1 MELRHLK
8 YFVVVAEELHFTRAA
23 DRLNMAQPPLS
34 QQIHQLEDELGVQLF
49 YRNKRQVELS
59 AAGKIF
65 LESVYKILN
74 DIEKACDA
82 AQRTHRGELGKIVVG
97 FTGAATFGILT
108 NLLQPYRTKFPL
120 IDLVVLQL
128 NTTDQ
133 IQSLL
138 NGEIDIGILYVPVEN
153 SGLIFKVIHQ
163 QPFIIAMP
171 KNHPLASKSDPI
183 EVQELSKE
191 SFIMI
196 PRKAGQV
203 YYDTIINICHSAGFS
218 PNIGPEV
225 YELNTSISLVAAGMG
240 IALVPDSIQTLRING
255 ITYRH
260 LKNPGSTLKTALVWR
275 NDESSPLVHKFI
287 ALAEQ
292 NIQKLEQP

>member
-34 QQIHQLEDELGVQLF
+34 QQIHQLENELGVQLF

-59 AAGKIF
+59 AAGEIF
-65 LESVYKILN
+65 LKSVYKILN
-74 DIEKACDA
+74 DIEKACDT

-97 FTGAATFGILT
+97 FTGAATFGILPH
-108 NLLQPYRTKFPL
+108 LLQPYRTKFPL
-120 IDLVVLQL
+120 VDLAVLQL

-138 NGEIDIGILYVPVEN
+138 NGEINIGIIYVPVKN
-153 SGLIFKVIHQ
+153 PGLTFKVIHQ

-183 EVQELSKE
+183 ELQELSKE
-191 SFIMI
+191 TFIMI

-203 YYDTIINICHSAGFS
+203 YYDTIINIFHSAGFS

-225 YELNTSISLVAAGMG
+225 YELQTSISLVAAGMG
-240 IALVPDSIQTLRING
+240 VALVPDSIQTLRIDG
-255 ITYRH
+255 LAYRH

-275 NDESSPLVHKFI
+275 NDEASPLVHEFI
-287 ALAEQ
+287 ALAEE
-292 NIQKLEQP
+292 NIQKL

>member
-97 FTGAATFGILT
+97 FTGAATFGILP